1 MMRNWLHILSC
12 LWVGVTVCIT
22 TSCRQEKITP
32 QLAWGKYY
40 LWNAPD
46 SAYRVLQTIS
56 SPEKLSEKE
65 RSLYALLFTQAMH
78 RSGRKITSDS
88 LINVAVDYY
97 SLHGTPE
104 EKASAFLSKGYIL
117 EDMGKDDE
125 AIYAYKQAEEA
136 VKTAKDLRIHFL
148 VYTALGH
155 INGRYAHYEK
165 SLAYYRKALDLN
177 LSVPSW
183 KAMGGGYIFAPLYL
197 RQGTPRYNEEVKLT
211 QDKFLGLV
219 NRMDFASQE
228 KIYYQLALKEKDR
241 KEWESAASFLLKAM
255 ERTTTVEGRYR
266 YDAELADVY
275 KQWGNRKAKTDS
287 LRAEALKSSRSM
299 LRASVY
305 KDIYKELLAEGYEQE
320 ANEYMQR
327 YINDLELLFTSASRA
342 ELLEIEKKYD
352 YTALLRQNNDFR
364 SCWALTVLG
373 TATTVC
379 LLALLL
385 WGSWKFFRRQRWE
398 ILHHYK
404 KNVFALQQEIDML
417 QECIEENQGETKNLQ
432 EQLQVL
438 EEEKKSKEV
447 RIRQLEV
454 TFRSKHISLPVES
467 VEAAQVYLQI
477 VSKDNPCYNPAED
490 RRKLEFWLN
499 VSHNDWAKRLDRFY
513 PSLTNGEKDICYLFA
528 LGLSLDEIA
537 DLLNVQPRSVD
548 RVVYRIC
555 RKMGLEQGSKEE
567 FVAQINRLDECTTNK

>member
-1 MMRNWLHILSC
+1 MVVM
-12 LWVGVTVCIT
+12 VCIT
-22 TSCRQEKITP
+22 TSCSQEKITP

-46 SAYRVLQTIS
+46 SAYCVLQTIS
-56 SPEKLSEKE
+56 SPEKLPEQE

-88 LINVAVDYY
+88 LVNVAVDYY
-97 SLHGTPE
+97 SQHGTPE

-117 EDMGKDDE
+117 EDMGKDDQ

-155 INGRYAHYEK
+155 INGQYAHYEK

-197 RQGTPRYNEEVKLT
+197 GQGTPRYNEEVKLM

-241 KEWESAASFLLKAM
+241 KDWESAASFLLKAM
-255 ERTTTVEGRYR
+255 ERTTSVEGRYR

-275 KQWGNRKAKTDS
+275 KQWGNRKVQTDS
-287 LRAEALKSSRSM
+287 LRTEALKSSRPL

-305 KDIYKELLAEGYEQE
+305 RDIYKELLAEGDERG
-320 ANEYMQR
+320 ANGYMQH
-327 YINDLELLFTSASRA
+327 YINDLELLFTSAGRA

-364 SCWALTVLG
+364 SRWALTVLG
-373 TATTVC
+373 TAATVC

-385 WGSWKFFRRQRWE
+385 WGSWKFFCRQRWE
-398 ILHHYK
+398 ILHNYK
-404 KNVFALQQEIDML
+404 KDASALQQKIDVL
-417 QECIEENQGETKNLQ
+417 QERIEDNQGETKNLQ
-432 EQLQVL
+432 EQLQAL
-438 EEEKKSKEV
+438 EEEKKSKEL

-454 TFRSKHISLPVES
+454 TFRSKQISLPVEC

-477 VSKDNPCYNPAED
+477 VSKDTPCYNPAED

-499 VSHNDWAKRLDRFY
+499 VSHNDWAKRLECFY

-537 DLLNVQPRSVD
+537 GLLKVQPRSVD
-548 RVVYRIC
+548 RVIYRIC
-555 RKMGLEQGSKEE
+555 RKMRLVQGSKEE
-567 FVAQINRLDECTTNK
+567 FVAQINRLDECATNK

>member
-1 MMRNWLHILSC
+1 MVVM
-12 LWVGVTVCIT
+12 VCST
-22 TSCRQEKITP
+22 TSCSQEKITP

-46 SAYRVLQTIS
+46 SAYCVLQTIS
-56 SPEKLSEKE
+56 SPGKLPEQE

-78 RSGRKITSDS
+78 RSGRKVTSDS
-88 LINVAVDYY
+88 LVNVAVDYY
-97 SLHGTPE
+97 SQHGTPE

-117 EDMGKDDE
+117 EDMGKDDQ

-155 INGRYAHYEK
+155 INGQYAHYEK

-197 RQGTPRYNEEVKLT
+197 GQGTPRYNEEVKLM

-241 KEWESAASFLLKAM
+241 KDWESAASFLLKAM
-255 ERTTTVEGRYR
+255 ERTTSVEGRYR

-275 KQWGNRKAKTDS
+275 KQWGNRKVQTDS
-287 LRAEALKSSRSM
+287 LRTEALKSSRPL

-305 KDIYKELLAEGYEQE
+305 KDIYKELLAEGDERG
-320 ANEYMQR
+320 ANGYMQH
-327 YINDLELLFTSASRA
+327 YINDLELLFTSSSRA

-364 SCWALTVLG
+364 SRWALTVLG
-373 TATTVC
+373 TAATVC

-385 WGSWKFFRRQRWE
+385 WGSWKFFCRQRWE
-398 ILHHYK
+398 ILHNYK
-404 KNVFALQQEIDML
+404 KDASALQQKIDVL
-417 QECIEENQGETKNLQ
+417 QERIEDNQGETKNLQ
-432 EQLQVL
+432 EQLQAL
-438 EEEKKSKEV
+438 EEEKKSKEL

-454 TFRSKHISLPVES
+454 TFRSKQISLPVEC

-477 VSKDNPCYNPAED
+477 VSKDTPCYNPAED

-499 VSHNDWAKRLDRFY
+499 VSHNDWAKRLECFY

-537 DLLNVQPRSVD
+537 GLLKVQPRSVD
-548 RVVYRIC
+548 RVIYRIC
-555 RKMGLEQGSKEE
+555 RKMGLVQGSKEE
-567 FVAQINRLDECTTNK
+567 FVAQINRLDECATNK